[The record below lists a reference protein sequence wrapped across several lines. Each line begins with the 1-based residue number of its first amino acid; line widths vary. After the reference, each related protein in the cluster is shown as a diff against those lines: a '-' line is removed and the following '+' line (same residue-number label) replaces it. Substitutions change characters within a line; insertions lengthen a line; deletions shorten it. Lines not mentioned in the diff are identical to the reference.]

1 MSTKSKIK
9 EIYVGD
15 ISFEVV
21 EEDLHKLFSV
31 CGTVRAINMLKD
43 VRTGNFKGQAFIR
56 MSSDAEAKEAIN
68 MLDGTRLLDRCIM
81 VSAARDKPQNV
92 PAEPVEEKKPQRRP
106 RPKRT
111 RK

>member
-1 MSTKSKIK
+1 MSKKSKIN

-15 ISFEVV
+15 ISYEVE

-56 MSSDAEAKEAIN
+56 MSSDAETKEAIN
-68 MLDGTRLLDRCIM
+68 MLDGTRLIDRCIC
-81 VSAARDKPQNV
+81 VSAARDKPVN
-92 PAEPVEEKKPQRRP
+92 EPEVVKEEKKKPRRE